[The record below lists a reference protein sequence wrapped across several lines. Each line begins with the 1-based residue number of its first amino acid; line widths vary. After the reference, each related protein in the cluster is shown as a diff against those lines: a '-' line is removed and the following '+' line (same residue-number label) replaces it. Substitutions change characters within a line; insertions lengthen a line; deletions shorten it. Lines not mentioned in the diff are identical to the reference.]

1 MINWAGFFATGDNSS
16 AGNFGML
23 DMVQAI
29 KFVRENIHT
38 FNGDPEQITLFGSG
52 AGAASAGLLA
62 LSPLTSRFVKRVIAS
77 SGSPLADWA
86 VQRDFYLVRNNSIVA
101 SYRYGCTGLMNSRK
115 LVECLGSRSYHD
127 FSLAKVV
134 PHVGW
139 LPWAPVIDNRTRELG
154 LQFLPKEPEDLIER
168 LSPQFAYLTGV
179 TRDDGASIFMDDED
193 TRGLPDFR
201 PDVQFFNRKIESYI
215 KILNATRNPD
225 AFLAAIRFMYGP
237 FYDTQNATLLRK
249 GLIDMYT
256 DSWYLTG
263 VDRMAKQ
270 LLNHGIR
277 TYMYVLNYTIS
288 AFDPPEWRGVPH
300 DTEFFLAS
308 GAPFMDPRWYP
319 EKYNLDR
326 AKWSDADRNMSQ
338 FFMESW
344 AKFARHGNPTP
355 QALFNTIL
363 WHPMTPKSLQYLSLN
378 TTNYTSVMQLDYRQ
392 KFCQFWSDYLPSVAM
407 RSPAIWPHEFLPEQ
421 IELRLYRAGMWAV
434 IAVLILLLF
443 LTILCSCLYCRAK
456 RDRWGDAA
464 IDPYLPNMDKLS
476 AQYSAPS
483 TRANSETSLRSLSR
497 SRDRV
502 DFTPM
507 VSTMPQTALKYSSSR
522 RSPASPQD
530 REAQQPLQSFPSS
543 HHHQQQH
550 HHHHHQSRQPGHH
563 PSAKNG
569 RTNAVINEL
578 ISLQATRRPN
588 TSV

>member
-1 MINWAGFFATGDNSS
+1 M
-16 AGNFGML
+16 
-23 DMVQAI
+23 
-29 KFVRENIHT
+29 
-38 FNGDPEQITLFGSG
+38 FNGDPELITLFGSG

-86 VQRDFYLVRNNSIVA
+86 VQRDFYLVQNNSVVA
-101 SYRYGCTGLMNSRK
+101 SFRYGCTRQINSHK
-115 LVECLGSRSYHD
+115 LVECLNSRSYND
-127 FSLAKVV
+127 FSWARVV
-134 PHVGW
+134 PDVGW
-139 LPWAPVIDNRTRELG
+139 LAWAPVLDNRTRELG
-154 LQFLPKEPEDLIER
+154 LQFLPQEPEHLISR
-168 LSPQFAYLTGV
+168 LSSSFAYLTGV
-179 TRDDGASIFMDDED
+179 TRDDGASIFMDDPESLQ
-193 TRGLPDFR
+193 LPDFK
-201 PDVQFFNRKIESYI
+201 PDVAYFNRKIESYI

-225 AFLAAIRFMYGP
+225 AFLGALRFMYGP
-237 FYDTQNATLLRK
+237 FYDSQNATLLRK
-249 GLIDMYT
+249 GLIDMYS

-263 VDRMAKQ
+263 VDRMAKE
-270 LLNHGIR
+270 LVKHNIR
-277 TYMYVLNYTIS
+277 TYMYVLNYTIT

-300 DTEFFLAS
+300 DTEYFLAS

-319 EKYNLDR
+319 EKYNLHR

-344 AKFARHGNPTP
+344 AKFARLGNPTP

-363 WHPMTPKSLQYLSLN
+363 WQPMAPKSLHYLSLN
-378 TTNYTSVMQLDYRQ
+378 TTNYTSVMHLDYRQ
-392 KFCQFWSDYLPSVAM
+392 KYCQFWSDYLPNLAM
-407 RSPAIWPHEFLPEQ
+407 RSPVQWPYEFLPEQ

-434 IAVLILLLF
+434 AAVLILLLF
-443 LTILCSCLYCRAK
+443 LTVLCSCLYCRAK

-464 IDPYLPNMDKLS
+464 IDDVLPNIDKLS

-507 VSTMPQTALKYSSSR
+507 VTTMPPTALKYSSSSTR
-522 RSPASPQD
+522 RSPASPLD
-530 REAQQPLQSFPSS
+530 REAQQPLHQSSASS
-543 HHHQQQH
+543 HHQY
-550 HHHHHQSRQPGHH
+550 QSRQPGHH
-563 PSAKNG
+563 ANAKNG